1 MREIRALED
10 AATAVENALDEENVP
25 LVVRQLLTRG

>member
-25 LVVRQLLTRG
+25 FSWSGSS